1 MLCPSQQIHQLNHMT
16 IWPKYGKYKYL
27 LQKNMISPVLIGGFV
42 EMNRAKLRFKTPKNV
57 REGYKHAKGHF
68 LWDTLQLNMVWFLV
82 KT

>member
-1 MLCPSQQIHQLNHMT
+1 
-16 IWPKYGKYKYL
+16 
-27 LQKNMISPVLIGGFV
+27 MISPVLIGGFV
-42 EMNRAKLRFKTPKNV
+42 EMNRAKLRFKTPKKV